1 MVKHTLEHQDSI
13 VSYGTE
19 DLAQYKD
26 LPQTTT
32 RIVLGCAGA
41 ATNNP
46 YIDTSSGY
54 QVIVY
59 FLFVYVMYSELNPL
73 PKIQLYIQLII

>member
-1 MVKHTLEHQDSI
+1 MSRMVKAVLEHTDSI
-13 VSYGTE
+13 LSYGTE

-46 YIDTSSGY
+46 YIDSAAGY
-54 QVIVY
+54 QVGTLGYQQPLICSNWKPI
-59 FLFVYVMYSELNPL
+59 LELD
-73 PKIQLYIQLII
+73 KK

>member
-1 MVKHTLEHQDSI
+1 MSRMVKAVLEHTDSI
-13 VSYGTE
+13 LSYGTE

-46 YIDTSSGY
+46 YINSAAGY
-54 QVIVY
+54 QVGTLVTRSLLSAAINWKPTLEVD
-59 FLFVYVMYSELNPL
+59 
-73 PKIQLYIQLII
+73 KK

>member
-1 MVKHTLEHQDSI
+1 MVKAVPPLEHNDSI
-13 VSYGTE
+13 ISYGTE
-19 DLAQYKD
+19 DLAQYRD

-46 YIDTSSGY
+46 YIDTAAGY
-54 QVIVY
+54 QVGV
-59 FLFVYVMYSELNPL
+59 FMNL
-73 PKIQLYIQLII
+73 PYRDKRDKRMAQG